1 MKVLFY
7 SFCVLALLART
18 AAAQA
23 VTNGDFETWA
33 TPTSTKVEAPANWLT
48 ADLILAFINQIP
60 ATNFYDTKT
69 VTKSTDAHS
78 GSFAASLNT
87 LTLKNT
93 AGASLV
99 FPGFMVLGGRA
110 GSRSQLIRGLPNA
123 GSPAAA
129 RPAQMQLYYK
139 FTGPASDS
147 ASVLVYFT
155 NTAPGGVP
163 ALIGAALAYFTPSS
177 SYAALTV
184 PIQYDGSS
192 LPDSVHI
199 QLSSGDARKLTSGT
213 KLLIDDISFSGTAL
227 AVRADAGLQ
236 AQLTVSPN
244 PSPAGRFVISS
255 PATPE
260 LAAAP
265 LTVLDVLG
273 REVLRQPA
281 QAAPTPERTLDLSH
295 LALGIYMLRL
305 DSKQGVITRQLVV
318 K

>member
-1 MKVLFY
+1 MKLLFY
-7 SFCVLALLART
+7 SFCALALLVRS
-18 AAAQA
+18 AAAQT
-23 VTNGDFETWA
+23 VTNGNFETWA
-33 TPTSTKVEAPANWLT
+33 APATTKVEAPANWLT
-48 ADLILAFINQIP
+48 ADLILAYFNQLP
-60 ATNFYDTKT
+60 ASQYFDTKT

-87 LTLKNT
+87 LTLQNNN
-93 AGASLV
+93 GGSIV
-99 FPGFMVLGGRA
+99 FPGFMVLG
-110 GSRSQLIRGLPNA
+110 SRPDTLTIRGLPNA

-139 FTGPASDS
+139 YTGPASDS

-155 NTAPGGVP
+155 STAPGGVP
-163 ALIGAALAYFTPSS
+163 AIIGASLAYFSPSTT
-177 SYAALTV
+177 YTALTL
-184 PIQYDGSS
+184 PIQYAASA

-199 QLSSGDARKLTSGT
+199 QLSSGDAAKLTSGA
-213 KLLIDDISFSGTAL
+213 KLLVDDITFSGTAL
-227 AVRADAGLQ
+227 AMRADASLQ

-265 LTVLDVLG
+265 LTVLDALG

-281 QAAPTPERTLDLSH
+281 QAAPTAERTLDLSN
-295 LALGIYMLRL
+295 LALGIYLLRL
-305 DSKQGVITRQLVV
+305 DSKQGMITRQLVV

>member
-18 AAAQA
+18 AAAQT
-23 VTNGDFETWA
+23 VTNADFETWA
-33 TPTSTKVEAPANWLT
+33 TSPSTKVEAPANWLT
-48 ADLILAFINQIP
+48 ADLILAFTNQIP

-69 VTKSTDAHS
+69 VTKTTDAHS

-87 LTLKNT
+87 LTLTNT
-93 AGASLV
+93 AGASLI
-99 FPGFMVLGGRA
+99 FPGFMVLGSRP
-110 GSRSQLIRGLPNA
+110 GSRSQFIRGLPNA
-123 GSPAAA
+123 GSPATA

-139 FTGPASDS
+139 FTGPATDS

-155 NTAPGGVP
+155 STAPGGAP
-163 ALIGAALAYFTPSS
+163 AIIGAALTYFAPSAT
-177 SYAALTV
+177 YVPLTL
-184 PIQYDGSS
+184 PIQYASS
-192 LPDSVHI
+192 AVPDSVHI
-199 QLSSGDARKLTSGT
+199 QIGSGDAAKLTSGA
-213 KLLIDDISFSGTAL
+213 KLLIDDITFGGTAL
-227 AVRADAGLQ
+227 AMRADAGLQ

-281 QAAPTPERTLDLSH
+281 QTAPTPQRTLDLGS
-295 LALGIYMLRL
+295 LPLGIYLLRL
-305 DSKQGVITRQLVV
+305 DSKQGVVTRQLVV